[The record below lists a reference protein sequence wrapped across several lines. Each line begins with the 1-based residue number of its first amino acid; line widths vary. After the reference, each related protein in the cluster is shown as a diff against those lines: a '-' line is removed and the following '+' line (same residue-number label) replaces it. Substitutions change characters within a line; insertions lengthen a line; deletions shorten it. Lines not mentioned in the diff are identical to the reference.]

1 MMRRPSAQRRR
12 PHDSVVGSAL
22 RAGAAEHADVGEN
35 VGMPSN
41 AESLQNTNAPEGG
54 VAKFLGQLGRKQ
66 WTIAIRAIVCG
77 LIAGLLVALYRY
89 GIGYG
94 TRFAQWMYPQILSQ
108 PWLIAPFVC
117 AAAIIGLIVAWLVRL
132 EPMASGSGIPQV
144 EGVLLLGLRMRW
156 LLVLVVRFAGGLL
169 CGMFGLS
176 LGREGPSIQIGA
188 AASQGVSGAMK
199 RDGFEENT
207 LITAGAAAGLSAAF
221 NAPLSGMMF
230 ALEEVHRNFSPVILL
245 SAASASLSA
254 DFVSKTWFGLR
265 PVLNFTSIGQ
275 LALPLYWWMIPLGI
289 VAGLVGSLTNR
300 MLLGFQT
307 LYGKL
312 PALAGPVIALLI
324 ALPCGLFAPKVLGGG
339 EELIDFAE
347 HASSG
352 VLVLLGLLAVKM
364 LFTGTSFGSGVPGG
378 IFMPILAIGT
388 LSGSIFGLL
397 AAQLLPGIVPQSAV
411 AVFAVCAMAGTLSAS
426 VKAPMTSILLAV
438 EMSGS
443 LVHMLPVA
451 ACAFIA
457 LFVADLLGTKPI
469 YGALLE
475 RYLAAHD
482 GGRIDR
488 SVAGDADAGME
499 CPSSGKEEGIGD
511 GAADGRAGTDAS
523 GGESDGDDNGGRAAE
538 SDVSAMAES
547 SAGIAREA
555 EMNGNAETRIA
566 PDAGNIGRAHRKATA
581 ITGTDGAAA
590 SADDKP
596 VKATGVAAIA
606 ARSRRQFLAQWQR
619 ILRSPQ
625 DIAAMA
631 AVAAVAHSPSRAS
644 SGNAV
649 LEFPVEFGS
658 AIAGLRVGDIEWPDS
673 AAPVDIRRGEREVVP
688 RREETIM
695 PGDYVFVMFPTGDLA
710 QVRAAMVALCS
721 SRM

>member
-1 MMRRPSAQRRR
+1 MAHNKVAHNEDASGMNAPDA
-12 PHDSVVGSAL
+12 P
-22 RAGAAEHADVGEN
+22 GASE
-35 VGMPSN
+35 N
-41 AESLQNTNAPEGG
+41 AELPQNANEPQNVKVSEGG

-77 LIAGLLVALYRY
+77 LVVGLLVALYRY

-94 TRFAQWMYPQILSQ
+94 TRFARWIYPQILSQ
-108 PWLIAPFVC
+108 PWLIAPFIC
-117 AAAIIGLIVAWLVRL
+117 AAAITGLFVAWLVRL

-289 VAGLVGSLTNR
+289 MAGLVGSLTNR
-300 MLLGFQT
+300 MLLGFQS
-307 LYGKL
+307 LYGKF
-312 PALAGPVIALLI
+312 PAIAGSVIALLI

-352 VLVLLGLLAVKM
+352 VLMLLGLLAVKM

-397 AAQLLPGIVPQSAV
+397 AARLLPGSVPQSAV

-457 LFVADLLGTKPI
+457 LFVSDVLGINPI
-469 YGALLE
+469 YGALLD
-475 RYLAAHD
+475 RYMTAHGSDGND
-482 GGRIDR
+482 GGGK
-488 SVAGDADAGME
+488 GDTADTARHE
-499 CPSSGKEEGIGD
+499 SG
-511 GAADGRAGTDAS
+511 TQ
-523 GGESDGDDNGGRAAE
+523 
-538 SDVSAMAES
+538 SALQWRHALH
-547 SAGIAREA
+547 
-555 EMNGNAETRIA
+555 A
-566 PDAGNIGRAHRKATA
+566 PHALHM
-581 ITGTDGAAA
+581 
-590 SADDKP
+590 P
-596 VKATGVAAIA
+596 HAIA
-606 ARSRRQFLAQWQR
+606 HSHSRSAL
-619 ILRSPQ
+619 
-625 DIAAMA
+625 
-631 AVAAVAHSPSRAS
+631 
-644 SGNAV
+644 GNAV

-658 AIAGLRVGDIEWPDS
+658 AIAGLRVGDIEWPS
-673 AAPVDIRRGEREVVP
+673 GAALVDIRRGEREVVP
-688 RREETIM
+688 RRVETIM
-695 PGDYVFVMFPTGDLA
+695 PGDYVFVMFPADGLA
-710 QVRAAMVALCS
+710 QVRAGMVALCS
-721 SRM
+721 SPM

>member
-1 MMRRPSAQRRR
+1 MAHNKVAHNEDAPGGNAPDTS
-12 PHDSVVGSAL
+12 
-22 RAGAAEHADVGEN
+22 E
-35 VGMPSN
+35 N
-41 AESLQNTNAPEGG
+41 AELPQNADGPQNANATQNAKASEGG

-94 TRFAQWMYPQILSQ
+94 TRFARWMYSQILAQ

-117 AAAIIGLIVAWLVRL
+117 AAAAIGLFVAWLVRL

-300 MLLGFQT
+300 MLLGFQS

-312 PALAGPVIALLI
+312 PAIAGPVIALLI

-352 VLVLLGLLAVKM
+352 VLMLLGLLAVKM

-388 LSGSIFGLL
+388 LAGSIFGLL
-397 AAQLLPGIVPQSAV
+397 AVRLLPGIVPQGAV

-457 LFVADLLGTKPI
+457 LFVSDVLGIKPI
-469 YGALLE
+469 YGALLD
-475 RYLAAHD
+475 RYMAAHGND
-482 GGRIDR
+482 GNDGN
-488 SVAGDADAGME
+488 AGGGKGDTADTARHE
-499 CPSSGKEEGIGD
+499 SGTQSALQWRHALHAPHALHMPHAI
-511 GAADGRAGTDAS
+511 AHS
-523 GGESDGDDNGGRAAE
+523 HSRAA
-538 SDVSAMAES
+538 
-547 SAGIAREA
+547 
-555 EMNGNAETRIA
+555 
-566 PDAGNIGRAHRKATA
+566 
-581 ITGTDGAAA
+581 
-590 SADDKP
+590 
-596 VKATGVAAIA
+596 
-606 ARSRRQFLAQWQR
+606 L
-619 ILRSPQ
+619 
-625 DIAAMA
+625 
-631 AVAAVAHSPSRAS
+631 
-644 SGNAV
+644 GNAV

-658 AIAGLRVGDIEWPDS
+658 AIAGLRVGDIDWLRG
-673 AAPVDIRRGEREVVP
+673 AALVDIRRGEREVVP

-695 PGDYVFVMFPTGDLA
+695 PGDYVFVMFPADGLA
-710 QVRAAMVALCS
+710 QVRAGMVALCS
-721 SRM
+721 SPM